1 MESDINITE
10 IKESL
15 NKNIIKGIIK
25 YKHKIYKDE
34 NGYYLCL
41 DDTGIK
47 THITGKFKCNDFD
60 IMKDIIPWRKN
71 HKSVDEN
78 KKRWNDFYSK
88 VKELESKGII
98 VKLDDD
104 DFFSVKAEKQQDILD
119 KLKNEIVSYDDYYI
133 EGEEGKFYS
142 NKYDETERRLKYE

>member
-1 MESDINITE
+1 MESQISVID
-10 IKESL
+10 IKEPL
-15 NKNIIKGIIK
+15 NKNILKGIIK
-25 YKHKIYKDE
+25 YKHKIYEDE

-78 KKRWNDFYSK
+78 KKRWNDFYAK
-88 VKELESKGII
+88 VKELKASGII
-98 VKLDDD
+98 TDLNDGDY
-104 DFFSVKAEKQQDILD
+104 FSVKAEKQNMILD
-119 KLKNEIVSYDDYYI
+119 KLKEELIEFDDYYI
-133 EGEEGKFYS
+133 EGEEGKFYPT
-142 NKYDETERRLKYE
+142 KYDETERMLKK